1 MPARHLAVSLE
12 TIERCLN
19 WIVAAKNLERTA
31 DHPKNIAGDV
41 IFLCEAVEVR
51 HHALKN

>member
-1 MPARHLAVSLE
+1 MAESPE
-12 TIERCLN
+12 TIRRRLN

-41 IFLCEAVEVR
+41 IFLCEAVEAR
-51 HHALKN
+51 HHELKN

>member
-1 MPARHLAVSLE
+1 MAESPE
-12 TIERCLN
+12 TIGRCLN
-19 WIVAAKNLERTA
+19 WIVAAKNQERTA
-31 DHPKNIAGDV
+31 DNAKNIAGDV

>member
-1 MPARHLAVSLE
+1 MAESPE
-12 TIERCLN
+12 TIGRRLN
-19 WIVAAKNLERTA
+19 WIVPAKKLERTA

-41 IFLCEAVEVR
+41 IFLCEVVEVR